1 MTMKVHSSMKIG
13 RASALALALAAG
25 LTLSGCGGMANN
37 RSLNSVHEPVVER
50 SDYTF
55 DVTTGAGGLGYGE
68 QRRLSGWFEAMGLRY
83 GDRLSIDDPLQSPV
97 TRNAVQAL
105 ATRYGIEVSDNAP
118 AMTGYVNAGTARVVI
133 SRTTASVPSC
143 PDWSAK
149 SDVNLGNATSTNY
162 GCATNSNLAAMVS
175 NPDDLVRGASGMG
188 NTVVMSASKA
198 IKTYRQKEATGAKEL
213 QKTGTEN

>member
-1 MTMKVHSSMKIG
+1 MKLLSSRKIQ
-13 RASALALALAAG
+13 RASALAIALAAG
-25 LTLSGCGGMANN
+25 LTLSGCGGMPSN

-55 DVTTGAGGLGYGE
+55 DVNTGGGGLGYGE
-68 QRRLSGWFEAMGLRY
+68 QRRLTGWFDAMDLRY
-83 GDRLSIDDPLQSPV
+83 GDRLTIDDPLQSPA
-97 TRNAVQAL
+97 TRGAVQAL
-105 ATRYGIEVSDNAP
+105 ATRYGIEVSETAP
-118 AMTGYVNAGTARVVI
+118 ATAGFVNAGTARVII
-133 SRTTASVPSC
+133 SRTTASVPGC

-149 SDVNLGNATSTNY
+149 SDVNLGNAASTNY

-175 NPDDLVRGASGMG
+175 NPDDLVRGANGMG

-198 IKTYRQKEATGAKEL
+198 IKTYREKVSSGAKEL

>member
-1 MTMKVHSSMKIG
+1 MNVLPSKNVRRT
-13 RASALALALAAG
+13 SALALALAAG

-50 SDYTF
+50 SNYTF

-68 QRRLSGWFEAMGLRY
+68 QRRLSGWFEAMDLRY
-83 GDRLSIDDPLQSPV
+83 GDRLSIDDPLNSMA

-105 ATRYGIEVSDNAP
+105 ATRYGIEVSDTAP
-118 AMTGYVNAGTARVVI
+118 ASVGFVNAGTARVVI
-133 SRTTASVPSC
+133 SRTTASVPGC

-149 SDVNLGNATSTNY
+149 SDVNLMNSASTNY

-188 NTVVMSASKA
+188 STIVMSASKA
-198 IKTYRQKEATGAKEL
+198 IKTYREKESTGSKEL